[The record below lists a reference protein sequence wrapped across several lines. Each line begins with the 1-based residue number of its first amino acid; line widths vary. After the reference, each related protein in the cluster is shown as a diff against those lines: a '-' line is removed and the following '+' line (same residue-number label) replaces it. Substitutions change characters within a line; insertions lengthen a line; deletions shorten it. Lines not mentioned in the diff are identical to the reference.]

1 VRVPA
6 GNLLVVV
13 LLFTGQFL
21 IASLPGATPRD
32 GTVHAIYE
40 SREPPRF
47 EGKLDALVAAKL
59 NALDIEPWLCSDA
72 VFLRRVFIDLIG
84 TLPTAAEAKAFL
96 QNPDQN
102 KRQAL
107 IDQLLER
114 PEFADYWSLRWGDV
128 LRIKAEFPINLWP
141 NAAQAYHR
149 WVHDAVSSNKPYDQ
163 FVRALLCSS
172 GSNFQVGEVNFYR
185 AMQSRTPD
193 GIAAAVALTFMGVRF
208 ETLSPEQRAGM
219 IRCFSQVGYKPT
231 GEWKEEHVFW
241 DPIGASRLPDAI
253 APGRASLLTLAG
265 QVPAREA
272 NTLPKTLSSN
282 APSKALMPDG
292 TEILLPGNRDPR
304 ELFADWLI
312 RPENPWFA
320 RSFVNRVW
328 YWLLGRGIVQE
339 PDDFRPDNPPSNPAL
354 LDYLAGEFVASH
366 YDVKH
371 LFRVITTSTTYQFSS
386 LSHSRS
392 PEAEA
397 NFATYPLRRLDAEVL
412 IDAINKITGTT
423 DLYTSAIPEPFTY
436 IPEDQPAIALPDG
449 SITSPFLALFGRS
462 ARATGMENERINT
475 PVPAQWLH
483 MLNSTHIQRKL
494 EQGPALRELFNSS
507 KKGRDLVELI
517 YLTILSRFP
526 SPEEV
531 ATFEAYGPKPP
542 QAHANQAANTDKTGK
557 RIQPTNR
564 PYAAK
569 TNREWLDLSW
579 ALINSSEFLYR
590 H

>member
-1 VRVPA
+1 
-6 GNLLVVV
+6 
-13 LLFTGQFL
+13 
-21 IASLPGATPRD
+21 
-32 GTVHAIYE
+32 
-40 SREPPRF
+40 
-47 EGKLDALVAAKL
+47 LVAAKL
-59 NALDIEPWLCSDA
+59 NALDIEPWLCSDG

-208 ETLSPEQRAGM
+208 ETLSPEQRIGM
-219 IRCFSQVGYKPT
+219 IQCFSQIGYKPT

-241 DPIGASRLPDAI
+241 DPIGASKLPDAI
-253 APGRASLLTLAG
+253 APGRASLLTPAG
-265 QVPAREA
+265 QVPARDA
-272 NTLPKTLSSN
+272 NTLPKTLHSN
-282 APSKALMPDG
+282 TPSKALMPDG
-292 TEILLPGNRDPR
+292 TEILLSADRDPR

-354 LDYLAGEFVASH
+354 LDYLASEFVASR

-371 LFRVITTSTTYQFSS
+371 LCRLITTSTTYQLSS

-436 IPEDQPAIALPDG
+436 IPEDQSAISLADG

-462 ARATGMENERINT
+462 ARATGMESERIST

-531 ATFEAYGPKPP
+531 ATFEAYGPTPP
-542 QAHANQAANTDKTGK
+542 QRRANPPANADKSGE
-557 RIQPTNR
+557 RVQPSNR
-564 PYAAK
+564 PYSTK

>member
-1 VRVPA
+1 
-6 GNLLVVV
+6 
-13 LLFTGQFL
+13 
-21 IASLPGATPRD
+21 
-32 GTVHAIYE
+32 
-40 SREPPRF
+40 
-47 EGKLDALVAAKL
+47 
-59 NALDIEPWLCSDA
+59 
-72 VFLRRVFIDLIG
+72 
-84 TLPTAAEAKAFL
+84 
-96 QNPDQN
+96 
-102 KRQAL
+102 
-107 IDQLLER
+107 
-114 PEFADYWSLRWGDV
+114 
-128 LRIKAEFPINLWP
+128 
-141 NAAQAYHR
+141 
-149 WVHDAVSSNKPYDQ
+149 
-163 FVRALLCSS
+163 
-172 GSNFQVGEVNFYR
+172 
-185 AMQSRTPD
+185 
-193 GIAAAVALTFMGVRF
+193 
-208 ETLSPEQRAGM
+208 
-219 IRCFSQVGYKPT
+219 
-231 GEWKEEHVFW
+231 
-241 DPIGASRLPDAI
+241 
-253 APGRASLLTLAG
+253 
-265 QVPAREA
+265 
-272 NTLPKTLSSN
+272 
-282 APSKALMPDG
+282 
-292 TEILLPGNRDPR
+292 
-304 ELFADWLI
+304 
-312 RPENPWFA
+312 
-320 RSFVNRVW
+320 
-328 YWLLGRGIVQE
+328 
-339 PDDFRPDNPPSNPAL
+339 
-354 LDYLAGEFVASH
+354 
-366 YDVKH
+366 
-371 LFRVITTSTTYQFSS
+371 
-386 LSHSRS
+386 
-392 PEAEA
+392 
-397 NFATYPLRRLDAEVL
+397 L